1 MSSQWEKNTNKNHQQ
16 KKTCTIFIVS
26 TSLEEF
32 CCGFFFPRLFFGCRD
47 FSDVF
52 CYGQEAPRDNPLQR
66 LQPDS
71 RYVPKPA
78 SFFGFFG
85 ESKLIPSPN
94 SQCPGNGSLKQKS
107 GGDLGLFI
115 LYDIWR
121 LYICPT
127 FLWLFDL
134 ILHRKRS
141 RWIYSPDSHVKNS
154 AQRQFAEV
162 WKEVGGIYENSKPKY
177 DPMIPVRS
185 VQ

>member
-1 MSSQWEKNTNKNHQQ
+1 MD
-16 KKTCTIFIVS
+16 
-26 TSLEEF
+26 
-32 CCGFFFPRLFFGCRD
+32 FFVPGLFFGCRD

-94 SQCPGNGSLKQKS
+94 SQCPGNGSLKEKS

-115 LYDIWR
+115 L
-121 LYICPT
+121 
-127 FLWLFDL
+127 
-134 ILHRKRS
+134 
-141 RWIYSPDSHVKNS
+141 
-154 AQRQFAEV
+154 
-162 WKEVGGIYENSKPKY
+162 
-177 DPMIPVRS
+177 
-185 VQ
+185 

>member
-1 MSSQWEKNTNKNHQQ
+1 MSSQWEKNTKKTITK

-78 SFFGFFG
+78 SFFSFFG

-94 SQCPGNGSLKQKS
+94 SQCPGNGSLKKS
-107 GGDLGLFI
+107 LGMIWVFLFCMI
-115 LYDIWR
+115 YEGC
-121 LYICPT
+121 ICPT

-134 ILHRKRS
+134 ILYRKRS
-141 RWIYSPDSHVKNS
+141 RWIYSPDPHVKKS